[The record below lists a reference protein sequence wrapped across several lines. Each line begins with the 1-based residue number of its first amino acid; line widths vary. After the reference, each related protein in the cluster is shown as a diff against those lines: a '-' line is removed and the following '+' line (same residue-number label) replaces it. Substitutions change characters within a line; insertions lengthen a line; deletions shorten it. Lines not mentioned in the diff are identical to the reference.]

1 MASPA
6 GSRHDSGDVEAGS
19 DSGRSSKTSDS
30 SKGML
35 GVRDPFTASGAEG
48 RSRRE
53 DDEEGLKWAAWAR
66 LPSYDRLRTTVLG
79 RDNSKGET
87 VFEQVD
93 VLSTGADEN
102 EAFLGKAF
110 KRGPDV
116 DNEDFLVK
124 IRKRLERV
132 DLKLPTVEV
141 RYENLTLSAACRVGD
156 RFLPT
161 LPNTFFNS
169 INDFLGIFNM
179 SFVKQRYITILH
191 DVSGII
197 KPGRMTLLLGP
208 PSSGRTSLL
217 LALAASLEH
226 SVTQTGTITYN
237 GHTFDEF
244 KPLKTAAY
252 INQSDLHSGEFTV
265 RETLDYASRYQ
276 GVGTR
281 FDMLTELLKREKEL
295 GIHPDSDVDYYMT
308 ATALEG
314 VSHDLVTDYI
324 IKILRLEVCKDT
336 LIGDEMRRGVSGG
349 QKKRVTIGELLVGP
363 WRTYFMDEVTNGL
376 DSSTACRILTCLGQ
390 FCHVMEMTMLITL
403 LQPAPEIFELFDDII
418 LLSDGQIVYHG
429 PRENVEEFF
438 VSCGFRCPPRK
449 GLADFL
455 QEVTSRKD
463 QEQYWAD
470 KSKPYQYVSVTA
482 FGRAF
487 KDFHVGQKLQEDLA
501 TPFDKSKS
509 LKGALTLQEWSLSQ
523 YDYVRITFQK
533 EVLFLKRNSF
543 IYIFKTFQ
551 MFVQGLILAT
561 VFFRTRMHRHT
572 YRDAQVWNGAIF
584 ANSITVMFT
593 GFADVTLTV
602 VRLPFFYKLRDK
614 RMFPAWAFALATL
627 MTRIPFSLIEAT
639 VFVALTYYPMG
650 FAPNAGRFFKVLL
663 IYIVG
668 HQMASSMFRAIAG
681 WCRTMIVANSLG
693 SLVLTMVYCLGGFI
707 IPRSRFKPWW
717 IWGYWIDPLSWSLI
731 GVSETEFLAPQWA
744 NRYIPGY
751 KQTLGKAHLHLA
763 GYYPHSYWY
772 WVSVSMIVFQ
782 IFVYNFLFVTALTY
796 IRAPG
801 RPQPVIS
808 EEALAE
814 SEENRTGL
822 IEKSEFL
829 LTRSATK
836 DSSAQRPSLDPGGP
850 SGSTSMTAEGKGK
863 EEVQQTTSHLTP
875 QLSSTS
881 GRSLEKS
888 ARFRKTGVSMEV
900 EGIAGVPAKHG
911 MVLPFQPLTI
921 SFNNICYYVD
931 MPSEMRQRG
940 ATEDKLQLLKDI
952 TSAFRPGILTALVGV
967 TGAGKSTLMDV
978 LLGRKTKGTVTGDIY
993 ISGYPKK
1000 QDTFARVSGY
1010 CEQNDIHSPQITVR
1024 ESLIFSAFLRLS
1036 PDVGNEQKEQF
1047 IDEVMDLVELTNL
1060 RNSIVGL
1067 PSVSGLSTEQR
1078 KRLTIAV
1085 ELVAN
1090 PSIIFMDE
1098 PTSGLDARAAAI
1110 VMRAVRNTVDTG
1122 RTVVCTIHQPSID
1135 IFESFDELLLLKL
1148 GGQAIYAGPLGRE
1161 SKHLIDYFE
1170 AIPGVPPIKDR
1181 SNPATWMLE
1190 ITTSDM
1196 ERKLGIDFAE
1206 HYTHSDLYQQI
1217 DALADALSKPLA
1229 GTEDLHFPTKY
1240 AQPPIRQLSSCV
1252 WKQNLTYWRTPEYNN
1267 VRYFFTFFSAL
1278 LFGTMFLHVGQ
1289 KRSSHFNVLEVMGA
1303 IYASSILIG
1312 IIMSTT
1318 VQPMIG
1324 TERAVFYREHAAGLY
1339 SPTPYALSQVLVEI
1353 PYTFVQALIYSLVTY
1368 SLINLEWK
1376 ADKFFLYLHFTFC
1389 VTILFIY
1396 YGMMTVA
1403 LSPNVQVATVLS
1415 AFFFNVWN
1423 IFSGFIIAKPRMPV
1437 WWSWYYWACPLAWHI
1452 YGSVI
1457 AQFGDLN
1464 DKLIRVVGEPEMM
1477 SIPHYLKTAFGFRHK
1492 WLGYSVAMTV
1502 MFPTLFAVVYIL
1514 AIKTINFQQR

>member
-1 MASPA
+1 MASRSE
-6 GSRHDSGDVEAGS
+6 SRHESGDVKTGS
-19 DSGRSSKTSDS
+19 QSSRSSKSSDS
-30 SKGML
+30 LKGIL
-35 GVRDPFTASGAEG
+35 EVRDPFTASGAEG

-53 DDEEGLKWAAWAR
+53 DDEDELKWAAWAR

-79 RDNSKGET
+79 RHNSKGET
-87 VFEQVD
+87 VFDHVD
-93 VLSTGADEN
+93 VLSAGADAN
-102 EAFLGKAF
+102 KAFLDKEF
-110 KRGPDV
+110 RRGPEI

-124 IRKRLERV
+124 IRKRLQRV
-132 DLKLPTVEV
+132 DLTLPTVEV

-156 RFLPT
+156 RFLET

-169 INDFLGIFNM
+169 IHDFLGTFNM

-191 DVSGII
+191 EVSGII

-208 PSSGRTSLL
+208 PSSGKTSLL
-217 LALAASLEH
+217 LALAASLER
-226 SVTQTGTITYN
+226 SVTQTGTVTYN

-244 KPLKTAAY
+244 LPLKTAAY

-281 FDMLTELLKREKEL
+281 LNMLTELLKREKEL
-295 GIHPDSDVDYYMT
+295 GIYPDPDVDYYMKT
-308 ATALEG
+308 TALEG

-324 IKILRLEVCKDT
+324 IKILGLEVCLIT
-336 LIGDEMRRGVSGG
+336 LIGDEMRRGISGG

-363 WRTYFMDEVTNGL
+363 WRTYFMDEITNGL
-376 DSSTACRILTCLGQ
+376 DSATAFQIITCLGQ

-418 LLSDGQIVYHG
+418 LLSNGQIVYNG
-429 PRENVEEFF
+429 PREHVEEFF
-438 VSCGFRCPPRK
+438 ASCGFRCPPRK
-449 GLADFL
+449 ALADFL

-463 QEQYWAD
+463 QEQYWAER
-470 KSKPYQYVSVTA
+470 SKPYQYVSVTA
-482 FGRAF
+482 FSRAF
-487 KDFHVGQKLQEDLA
+487 KDFHVGVKLQEELA

-523 YDYVRITFQK
+523 YDYVKITFQK

-543 IYIFKTFQ
+543 IYVFKTVQ
-551 MFVQGLILAT
+551 MFVQGFILAT
-561 VFFRTRMHRHT
+561 LFFRTKMHRHT
-572 YRDAQVWNGAIF
+572 YQDARVWNGALF
-584 ANSITVMFT
+584 ANSLTIMFT

-614 RMFPAWAFALATL
+614 KMFPAWSFGLATL
-627 MTRIPFSLIEAT
+627 LTRIPVSLTEAT

-663 IYIVG
+663 IYIAT

-681 WCRTMIVANSLG
+681 WCRTIIISNSLG
-693 SLVLTMVYCLGGFI
+693 SLAIAFVFTLGGYL

-717 IWGYWIDPLSWSLI
+717 IWGYWIDPLSWTMI
-731 GVSETEFLAPQWA
+731 GVAENEFLAPQWS
-744 NRYIPGY
+744 NRYISGY
-751 KQTLGKAHLHLA
+751 QQTLGKVELHLS

-772 WVSVSMIVFQ
+772 WLSVLMIVFQ
-782 IFVYNFLFVTALTY
+782 IFVYNVLFITALTY
-796 IRAPG
+796 MRAPG
-801 RPQPVIS
+801 RPQPAIS

-822 IEKSEFL
+822 IEKAEL
-829 LTRSATK
+829 VLTRSGG
-836 DSSAQRPSLDPGGP
+836 DSGSESLSMEPGGP
-850 SGSTSMTAEGKGK
+850 SRSTSMTMEQEGKEK
-863 EEVQQTTSHLTP
+863 VEQTTSQLSP
-875 QLSSTS
+875 QLLSGSKRS
-881 GRSLEKS
+881 GRSGTTDS
-888 ARFRKTGVSMEV
+888 
-900 EGIAGVPAKHG
+900 VPAKHG

-931 MPSEMRQRG
+931 MPSEMRQHG

-967 TGAGKSTLMDV
+967 TGAGKTTLMDV
-978 LLGRKTKGTVTGDIY
+978 LSGRKTRGSVTGQIY

-1000 QDTFARVSGY
+1000 QETFARVSGY

-1036 PDVGNEQKEQF
+1036 PDVESENKEQF
-1047 IDEVMDLVELTNL
+1047 VDEVMDLVELTNL
-1060 RNSIVGL
+1060 RSSIVGL
-1067 PSVSGLSTEQR
+1067 PGTSGLSTEQR

-1098 PTSGLDARAAAI
+1098 PTSGLDARSAAI

-1148 GGQAIYAGPLGRE
+1148 GGQTIYAGPLGRD
-1161 SKHLIDYFE
+1161 SQHLIEYFE
-1170 AIPGVPPIKDR
+1170 AIPGVSPIKDG

-1190 ITTSDM
+1190 ITTSNM

-1206 HYTHSDLYQQI
+1206 HYKNSELYQQI
-1217 DALADALSKPLA
+1217 NDLADGLSKPLA
-1229 GTEDLHFPTKY
+1229 GTEDLQFPTKY
-1240 AQPPIRQLSSCV
+1240 AQPPIRQLTFCL
-1252 WKQNLTYWRTPEYNN
+1252 WKQNLTYWRSPEYNN
-1267 VRYFFTFFSAL
+1267 VRYSYTLLAAL
-1278 LFGTMFLHVGQ
+1278 LYGTLFLHVGQ
-1289 KRSSHFNVLEVMGA
+1289 KRSSHFNILEVTGA
-1303 IYASSILIG
+1303 IYGSSLLIG
-1312 IIMSTT
+1312 ITMCTT

-1339 SPTPYALSQVLVEI
+1339 SAIPYALSQILIEI
-1353 PYTFVQALIYSLVTY
+1353 PYTFVQALLYSLLTY
-1368 SLINLEWK
+1368 SFINLEWH
-1376 ADKFFLYLHFTFC
+1376 ADKFFLYLHFTFFA
-1389 VTILFIY
+1389 TILFIY

-1403 LSPNVQVATVLS
+1403 LTPNVQVGTVFA
-1415 AFFFNVWN
+1415 AFFFNIWN
-1423 IFSGFIIAKPRMPV
+1423 IFSGFIIPKPRMPV
-1437 WWSWYYWACPLAWHI
+1437 WWSWYYWACPLAWHV
-1452 YGSVI
+1452 YGSTI

-1464 DKLIRVVGEPEMM
+1464 DKLIKVAGEVELV
-1477 SIPHYLKTAFGFRHK
+1477 SIPHYLRQAFGFRHK
-1492 WLGYSVAMTV
+1492 WLGFSIAMSV
-1502 MFPTLFAVVYIL
+1502 MFPTLFAVVYVV
-1514 AIKTINFQQR
+1514 AIKIINFQQR